1 MAVANLDTN
10 KVKVGMQDQTLVYN
24 TETALDG
31 SAGGEFTV
39 TSPSDKFLLII
50 RNADSSNDETVTIKA
65 PAKPLM
71 GAGTGFPDRAVTVT
85 KAKTTFVK
93 VEALRYMEADTHKI
107 KITGSSDVKV
117 TVVEL

>member
-10 KVKVGMQDQTLVYN
+10 KLTVGKQDEELAYM

-31 SAGGEFTV
+31 TDGGTFTV
-39 TSPSDKFLLII
+39 TSPMDKFILVI
-50 RNADSSNDETVTIKA
+50 RNADSSNDEQVTIKA

-71 GAGTGFPDRAVTVT
+71 GVGTGYPDRAVTVT
-85 KAKTTFVK
+85 KGKTTFVK
-93 VEALRYMEADTHKI
+93 VDALRYMEADTHKI

>member
-10 KVKVGMQDQTLVYN
+10 KVKAGMQDETLVFM

-31 SAGGEFTV
+31 TDGGTFTV
-39 TSPSDKFLLII
+39 TSPMDKFLLVI
-50 RNADSSNDETVTIKA
+50 RNADSSNDEDVTVKS

-71 GAGTGFPDRAVTVT
+71 GTGTGYPDREFTVT
-85 KAKTTFVK
+85 KGKTTFVK
-93 VEALRYMEADTHKI
+93 IDALRYMEADTHKI